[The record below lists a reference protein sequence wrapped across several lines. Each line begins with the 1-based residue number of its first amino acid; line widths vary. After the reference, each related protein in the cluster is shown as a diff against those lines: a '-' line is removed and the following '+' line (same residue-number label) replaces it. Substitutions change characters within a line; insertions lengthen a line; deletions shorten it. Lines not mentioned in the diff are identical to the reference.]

1 VPAHL
6 LERAMSTGASHTPV
20 NQADVAGSISS
31 YYGVMSSDSRIQQLL
46 GFVLPDVERMA
57 ATSPKGGWKA
67 SVNSVIQKYDALAR
81 ELGLSVSPMQR
92 DIQAAR
98 HANVTDA
105 NFAGALGRLGWDGLR
120 HYAMVHGASGD
131 GGSGRP
137 AEGGGA
143 RASAGTAASGSAPPS
158 LASMQQASTYGRMS
172 GTDFAAH
179 LGFHGDHARQM
190 GALFANTSG
199 AFRQKA
205 EEYKRVMGDPNATP
219 EQKKAA
225 AEAMQK
231 TARTKK
237 EKETARKFQETIEKM
252 KSDGVNLSDP
262 EAIKTY
268 REKHPEA
275 GKVFNTDSKKTDD
288 RARHVSTKALDNT
301 AEARV
306 KAATA
311 AAPSTAKGDQ
321 KKSAKQATVQ
331 VSL

>member
-1 VPAHL
+1 
-6 LERAMSTGASHTPV
+6 MSTGASHTPV

-46 GFVLPDVERMA
+46 GFVLPDVERVA
-57 ATSPKGGWKA
+57 ATSPNGGWKA

-131 GGSGRP
+131 GASGRSGD
-137 AEGGGA
+137 AGGGA
-143 RASAGTAASGSAPPS
+143 RAAASGGTIASGSTPPS
-158 LASMQQASTYGRMS
+158 LASMQQASAYGRMS

-179 LGFHGDHARQM
+179 LGFHGDQAREM
-190 GALFANTSG
+190 GGILANTSG
-199 AFRQKA
+199 AFRQKVA
-205 EEYKRVMGDPNATP
+205 DYKHIMDDPNASP

-231 TARTKK
+231 SARTKR
-237 EKETARKFQETIEKM
+237 EKDAAKRVQETVEKM

-262 EAIKTY
+262 EAVKAY

-275 GKVFNTDSKKTDD
+275 GKVLNGDKATNDQQVKKQPVSQTKAIVKTDVAKTAAAARHVTGDSKKPATIQ
-288 RARHVSTKALDNT
+288 STL
-301 AEARV
+301 
-306 KAATA
+306 
-311 AAPSTAKGDQ
+311 
-321 KKSAKQATVQ
+321 
-331 VSL
+331 